1 MAEVLFR
8 DLLTSIDPVADWHV
22 ASAGCW
28 ARPNNTAT
36 QTAVIVMQDRGIDL
50 SEHLSQPVTEALLD
64 NFNLILCM
72 EEEHKR
78 FIQRNFSS
86 AWEKTFLLYEMIG
99 KEKEIWDPIGMS
111 QNAYENTANEMLGIL
126 TEGFERISSLA

>member
-8 DLLTSIDPVADWHV
+8 DLLITLDPEANWHV

>member
-1 MAEVLFR
+1 
-8 DLLTSIDPVADWHV
+8 
-22 ASAGCW
+22 
-28 ARPNNTAT
+28 
-36 QTAVIVMQDRGIDL
+36 
-50 SEHLSQPVTEALLD
+50 
-64 NFNLILCM
+64 M

-78 FIQRNFSS
+78 FIHRNFSS
-86 AWEKTFLLYEMIG
+86 AMEKTFLLYEMIG

>member
-8 DLLTSIDPVADWHV
+8 DLLITLDPGANWHV

-86 AWEKTFLLYEMIG
+86 AWEKTFQLYEMIG

-126 TEGFERISSLA
+126 TEGFEQISSLA